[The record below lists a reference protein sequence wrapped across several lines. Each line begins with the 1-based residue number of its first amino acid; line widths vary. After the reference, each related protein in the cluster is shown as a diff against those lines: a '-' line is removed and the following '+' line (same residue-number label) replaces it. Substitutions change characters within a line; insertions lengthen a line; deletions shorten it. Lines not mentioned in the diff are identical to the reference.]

1 MRIGASDNARA
12 AVIAALVKDA
22 SMPALVVVP
31 KSARAGDLIEEL
43 QAWLGP
49 EDAARLRP
57 YPQRDILPYE
67 RAADDPWDA
76 KARLEV
82 MAALASDTRPIV
94 VAAVEAIAQ
103 RTLLV
108 AAS

>member
-1 MRIGASDNARA
+1 MRIGSSDAARA
-12 AVIAALVKDA
+12 AVIAALVSDA
-22 SMPALVVVP
+22 TGRRWS
-31 KSARAGDLIEEL
+31 SCRSRARAGDLIEEL

-49 EDAARLRP
+49 EDAGRLRL

-82 MAALASDTRPIV
+82 MAALASDARPD
-94 VAAVEAIAQ
+94 
-103 RTLLV
+103 RCRGG
-108 AAS
+108 